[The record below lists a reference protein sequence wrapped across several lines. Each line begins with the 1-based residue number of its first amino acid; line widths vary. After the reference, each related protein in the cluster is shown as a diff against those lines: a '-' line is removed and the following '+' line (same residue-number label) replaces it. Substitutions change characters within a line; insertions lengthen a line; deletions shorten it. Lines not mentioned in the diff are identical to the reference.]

1 MTADNV
7 QAAST
12 RRAIGRLLRPR
23 SIAIVGASAT
33 PGALGRQVL
42 ESLERFQYAGQIHL
56 VNPKRTEIGG
66 RPCVASVRDLPAG
79 VDCAVMAIPGAGVAQ
94 AIEQCAQRGVGGV
107 VVFSAGFA
115 EAGEDGRVAQAEIA
129 RITRAHGMAMEG
141 PNCSGMINYVD
152 GVPLTFA
159 AAAFAPRLQRPG
171 LGLVSQ
177 SGAAGTALRN
187 TLLKREV
194 PVSFSISTGNEA
206 VNGIEDFFEY
216 VVEDAS
222 TRVLAL
228 VVEQFR
234 DPRRFLAS
242 ARRARQLGK
251 PLVLLHTGRSAAAR
265 VAAATHT
272 GALAG
277 DYNVMRALVASE
289 GVALVETF
297 EELIDVAELLMCC
310 RSLPRGG
317 AALISDSG
325 ALKALALDICEV
337 EGLELPSLSP
347 ASEQALRA
355 VLPEFIPPSN
365 PLDLTAQALVEPDL
379 YAKTMAPLLADER
392 YGSLVMGIILGNAA
406 TSNVKVP
413 LVLEQVAA
421 LGTDKPVIVAMF
433 GEEADVPAELISR
446 MRAQGVPFY
455 RSPERLLR
463 ALARLTRFAT
473 WQAPARE
480 RTVTPAT
487 DARLPAGVVPEY
499 QAKTL
504 LAAAG
509 LAVPAGECVKDL
521 AAAQRTAQ
529 RIGYPVVL
537 KAQAAA
543 LAHKIDAGGVVL
555 GLRDADELAR
565 GWERLHAQLQRSR
578 PGLQLDG
585 VLVESMAR
593 PGLEL
598 IVGARNDPQWGPVLM
613 VGLGGIWAEALH
625 DVRVLPPDLAPE
637 AIAAELEL
645 LKGAVMLR
653 GYRGSPAV
661 DVAAVAR
668 LAAQVGA
675 FIRARPEIAEIDINP
690 VVAYPAGEGAVAL
703 DALIVVR

>member
-1 MTADNV
+1 
-7 QAAST
+7 
-12 RRAIGRLLRPR
+12 
-23 SIAIVGASAT
+23 
-33 PGALGRQVL
+33 
-42 ESLERFQYAGQIHL
+42 
-56 VNPKRTEIGG
+56 
-66 RPCVASVRDLPAG
+66 
-79 VDCAVMAIPGAGVAQ
+79 
-94 AIEQCAQRGVGGV
+94 
-107 VVFSAGFA
+107 
-115 EAGEDGRVAQAEIA
+115 
-129 RITRAHGMAMEG
+129 
-141 PNCSGMINYVD
+141 
-152 GVPLTFA
+152 
-159 AAAFAPRLQRPG
+159 
-171 LGLVSQ
+171 
-177 SGAAGTALRN
+177 
-187 TLLKREV
+187 
-194 PVSFSISTGNEA
+194 VSFSISTGNEA
-206 VNGIEDFFEY
+206 VNGVEDFLEY
-216 VVEDAS
+216 LVEDAN

-234 DPRRFLAS
+234 EPRRFLAS
-242 ARRARQLGK
+242 ARRARELGK

-337 EGLELPSLSP
+337 EGLELPPLSA

-355 VLPEFIPPSN
+355 VLPDFIPPSN

-406 TSNVKVP
+406 VSNVKVP
-413 LVLEQVAA
+413 LVLDQLAA
-421 LGTDKPVIVAMF
+421 LGTSKPVIVAMF
-433 GEEADVPAELISR
+433 GEEATVPVELISR
-446 MRAQGVPFY
+446 MRAQGVPFF

-473 WQAPARE
+473 WQAPP
-480 RTVTPAT
+480 RTRAAT
-487 DARLPAGVVPEY
+487 RDVGGRLLPGVVPEY
-499 QAKTL
+499 RAKAL
-504 LAAAG
+504 LAEAG
-509 LAVPAGECVKDL
+509 LATPPGECVSDL
-521 AAAQRTAQ
+521 AAALRVAG

-537 KAQAAA
+537 KAQAAT
-543 LAHKIDAGGVVL
+543 LAHKSDAGGVVL

-565 GWERLHAQLQRSR
+565 GWGQLHAQLQRSR
-578 PGLQLDG
+578 PGLPLDG

-593 PGLEL
+593 SGLEL

-637 AIAAELEL
+637 AIEAELGQ

-653 GYRGSPAV
+653 GYRGNPAV
-661 DVAAVAR
+661 DVAAVAQ
-668 LAAQVGA
+668 LAARVGA
-675 FIRARPEIAEIDINP
+675 FILARPEIEEIDINP
-690 VVAYPAGEGAVAL
+690 VVAYPAGEGVLAL
-703 DALIVVR
+703 DALIVAH